1 MGITRRAALA
11 VPLLAAPAFAQARWV
26 PERPMRMIIP
36 WAPGGSSD
44 VQLRNLADLASRALG
59 QTVVAENRG
68 GAGGTLHAVHLAR
81 EARPDGYTI
90 GQMHLSVIRRPFLV
104 RTPQWDATK
113 DFTHIIGLTG
123 WLFGVAV
130 KADAPW
136 RNFREFLD
144 DAKRRPGRIS
154 FATSGVATSN
164 HLAMEEI
171 IGREGIEML
180 HIPFRGA
187 PEGVTAVIGGQVSAI
202 ADSSAWAPQVEAG
215 AMRLL
220 CVWSAE
226 RARRFPDVPTLKEL
240 GFDMVVTS
248 NYGLSGPPGMDPGVV
263 RVLHDVYH
271 EGLMGEANTRVRDQY
286 DMPLVYLNS
295 AQFTD
300 FVRQRAEIE
309 REIITRLN
317 IRME

>member
-11 VPLLAAPAFAQARWV
+11 VPLALPAFAQARWV
-26 PERPMRMIIP
+26 PERAMRLIIP
-36 WAPGGSSD
+36 WAPGGSAD
-44 VQLRNLADLASRALG
+44 VQLRNLAELASRALG
-59 QTVVAENRG
+59 QGVVAENRG
-68 GAGGTLHAVHLAR
+68 GAGGTLHALHLAR

-90 GQMHLSVIRRPFLV
+90 GQMHLSIIRRPFLV
-104 RTPQWDATK
+104 RTPQWDATT

-136 RNFREFLD
+136 RTFREFLD

-154 FATSGVATSN
+154 FATSGVATTN

-171 IGREGIEML
+171 IGREGIEMV
-180 HIPFRGA
+180 HVPFRGA
-187 PEGVTAVIGGQVSAI
+187 PEGVTAVLGGQVSSI

-226 RARRFPDVPTLKEL
+226 RARRFPDVPTLREL
-240 GFDMVVTS
+240 GYDMTVTS
-248 NYGLSGPPGMDPGVV
+248 NYGLSGPPNMDPGIV
-263 RVLHDVYH
+263 RVLHDVYR
-271 EGLMGEANTRVRDQY
+271 EGLMSEVNTRVREQY
-286 DMPLVYLNS
+286 DMPLVYFNS
-295 AQFTD
+295 EQYAD
-300 FVRQRAEIE
+300 FVRQRAGVE
-309 REIITRLN
+309 REIVTRLG